1 LNRNLH
7 VSFFVPFEID
17 LEKSADG
24 EGERRI
30 RGYASTPV
38 LDRQNEEVL
47 QKGLDI
53 SDFLNY
59 GWFNYDHDNSRIIGY
74 PDKQNTRIDG
84 KGFYVEGTILKG
96 VALADQVWELAK
108 ALQKSGAPRRMGF
121 SVEGKILEK
130 TDGGR
135 IVKAKVYNVAV
146 TPSPVNPDATWE
158 IMAKAFI
165 SDTDYIKK
173 AMEAGYEV
181 HDGDTDDGGV
191 LKAESLE
198 SAFSIISY
206 TLGKNEKAK
215 ELYAKL
221 RELLLGKS
229 LNLPESVLYLQLYKG
244 LSQRQAEALANK
256 IMY

>member
-1 LNRNLH
+1 MTPRLMDVLPRERGGENLNRNLN

-130 TDGGR
+130 TDGGSTR
-135 IVKAKVYNVAV
+135 N
-146 TPSPVNPDATWE
+146 PS
-158 IMAKAFI
+158 I
-165 SDTDYIKK
+165 
-173 AMEAGYEV
+173 
-181 HDGDTDDGGV
+181 
-191 LKAESLE
+191 
-198 SAFSIISY
+198 
-206 TLGKNEKAK
+206 
-215 ELYAKL
+215 
-221 RELLLGKS
+221 
-229 LNLPESVLYLQLYKG
+229 
-244 LSQRQAEALANK
+244 
-256 IMY
+256 